1 MGVEGQGGGGTGSLQ
16 PGWSC
21 VSLPQLRA
29 SSLLAPVWLCT
40 VPSSC
45 HLATVPATLLLAQQ
59 LEVTCGC
66 FRHRVRK
73 IGAAATPWDLQIIGL
88 GRGREEGVLICA

>member
-1 MGVEGQGGGGTGSLQ
+1 MGVEEQGGGGTGSLQ

-21 VSLPQLRA
+21 ISLPLLRA
-29 SSLLAPVWLCT
+29 SSPLVKVFQALPA
-40 VPSSC
+40 
-45 HLATVPATLLLAQQ
+45 ATLLLAQQ

-73 IGAAATPWDLQIIGL
+73 IGACRDLQIIGV
-88 GRGREEGVLICA
+88 GGREEGVLICA